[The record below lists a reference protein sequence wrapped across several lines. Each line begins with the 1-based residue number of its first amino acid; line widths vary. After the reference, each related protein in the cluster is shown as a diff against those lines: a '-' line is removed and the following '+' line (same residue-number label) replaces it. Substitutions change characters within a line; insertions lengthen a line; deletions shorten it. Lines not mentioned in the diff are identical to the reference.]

1 MPKYLDF
8 QTPASKQAKDLASDF
23 GLNNH
28 GLIHRDR
35 VYWNLPTSALVE
47 EAVFRGEGHLV
58 HGEAF
63 VVHTGKHTARAAAD
77 KCIVREPSAEER
89 VWWGNY
95 NRPFATDKFNAM
107 LQRLQAFLQ
116 GEELFV
122 QDCHVGAD
130 PDYRMPIRVITD
142 SAWQSL
148 FARNMFIPI
157 DTHVYCKHAEPHKL
171 G

>member
-1 MPKYLDF
+1 MSAFTTKAWEILGNGRRGPW
-8 QTPASKQAKDLASDF
+8 QEASPHALLAEVAKL
-23 GLNNH
+23 
-28 GLIHRDR
+28 R
-35 VYWNLPTSALVE
+35 
-47 EAVFRGEGHLV
+47 
-58 HGEAF
+58 
-63 VVHTGKHTARAAAD
+63 RAAAD
-77 KCIVREPSAEER
+77 KYIVREPSTEEK

-95 NRPFATDKFNAM
+95 NRPFATDKFNAL
-107 LQRLQAFLQ
+107 LQRLQTFLQ

-122 QDCHVGAD
+122 QDCHFSAD

-157 DTHVYCKHAEPHKL
+157 DTHVYCKHAELHKL